1 MDLISLHAALFVGA
15 AVVLVALP
23 WPGPGRRLLL
33 LAANFAFL
41 WAFDPLA
48 PAIFLGVSLLG
59 WLAAK
64 RAAAGARLGE
74 LLLLGAPLLVPL
86 FLPKLPGLGGGGA
99 AADGGAAGGVANVV
113 GARMAMF
120 IGASYFTLRALHV
133 VLDARR
139 TRKLHLGLFD
149 FLVYNSFFPT
159 TVAGP
164 IERADHF
171 AQSYARLG
179 RPTKDDLQ
187 AGVVRLFQG
196 LLKKVVLGGIAL
208 AWAAPITSFASA
220 GADGAASM
228 GGPLSSGQAW
238 LALYA
243 IALYAYFDFAGYSDM
258 AIGVARLMGLRLAE
272 NFDNPYLRPSIAEFW
287 RGWHLSLSFWIRD
300 YLFLPLCGRSASTV
314 RPHLAALGSMT
325 LCGLWHAPNPGWVL
339 WGFLHGAGLSV
350 HQGWTGW
357 LRKRFAL
364 KKKLAGSLPVRVV
377 ATALTFNF
385 VALTWVFVA
394 IDPWRLGP
402 SLRYLGLLF
411 GLG

>member
-1 MDLISLHAALFVGA
+1 MELISLHAALFVGA

-33 LAANFAFL
+33 LLANFAFL
-41 WAFDPLA
+41 WAFDPFA
-48 PAIFLGVSLLG
+48 PAIFLAVSLLG
-59 WLAAK
+59 WLAAR
-64 RAAAGARLGE
+64 RAAAGASVGE
-74 LLLLGAPLLVPL
+74 LLLLGTPLLLPL
-86 FLPKLPGLGGGGA
+86 FLPKLPGLAGGA
-99 AADGGAAGGVANVV
+99 AADGGAAGGMANVV

-120 IGASYFTLRALHV
+120 VGASYFTLRALHV

-139 TRKLHLGLFD
+139 HKRVHLGLFD

-171 AQSYARLG
+171 AQTYARLG
-179 RPTKDDLQ
+179 RPSLEDLRV
-187 AGVVRLFQG
+187 GLVRIFQG

-208 AWAAPITSFASA
+208 AWAAPITSFPSPALRLA
-220 GADGAASM
+220 P
-228 GGPLSSGQAW
+228 GPAW

-243 IALYAYFDFAGYSDM
+243 IVLYAYFDFAGYSDL

-300 YLFLPLCGRSASTV
+300 YLFLPMCGRSASAI

-339 WGFLHGAGLSV
+339 WGLLHGAGLSV
-350 HQGWTGW
+350 HQGWTVW

-364 KKKLAGSLPVRVV
+364 KKRLQNSVPVRVLS
-377 ATALTFNF
+377 TALTFHF

-394 IDPWRLGP
+394 IDPWRVAP
-402 SLRYLGLLF
+402 TMQYLRVLF
-411 GLG
+411 GIG